1 MSRVRRAL
9 VAVASGLLLVA
20 GACGRGAPPSTEPP
34 PTEPAPPSPSVSLPP
49 VGVDC
54 RDLATKGRTL
64 HLTNAADLSIAAVEY
79 GAGPRGVVLAHQSD
93 ASMCQWLR
101 FAMVLADQGYRV
113 VAFDFAGFGASSP
126 TESKTYLED
135 IRTAVTYLRERGTP
149 RVVVIGASMGA
160 TMSIVAAA
168 AIRPP
173 LDGVIAISPP
183 PIFDSVNAERAA
195 VELGTPA
202 LYIAGEADGDY
213 DVYAEDIYDATPE
226 DLRGLLI
233 VDAPEHGVELVE
245 ASSLAGAQ
253 VRAAIIQFLEEH
265 LWPSPSASSTR

>member
-1 MSRVRRAL
+1 MSRLRRTL
-9 VAVASGLLLVA
+9 VAVASGLLLMT
-20 GACGRGAPPSTEPP
+20 GACDPNTPPETEPE
-34 PTEPAPPSPSVSLPP
+34 PTIPATPSPSVSLPP

-64 HLTNAADLSIAAVEY
+64 HLTNAAELAIAAVEF
-79 GAGPRGVVLAHQSD
+79 GSGPRGVVLAHQSD
-93 ASMCQWLR
+93 ASMCQWLPY
-101 FAMVLADQGYRV
+101 AMTLAEQGYRV

-173 LDGVIAISPP
+173 LDGVIAVSPP
-183 PIFDSVNAERAA
+183 SVFDSVNAERAA

-226 DLRGLLI
+226 ELRELLI
-233 VDAPEHGVELVE
+233 VDSPEHGVGLVE
-245 ASSLAGAQ
+245 ADTLAGAE
-253 VRAAIIQFLEEH
+253 VRAAIAQFLEEH
-265 LWPSPSASSTR
+265 LRPSPSATSTR

>member
-1 MSRVRRAL
+1 MSRLRRTL
-9 VAVASGLLLVA
+9 VAVASGLLLAA
-20 GACGRGAPPSTEPP
+20 GACDRDPTP
-34 PTEPAPPSPSVSLPP
+34 PTDPPVTVPATPSPSVTLPP

-54 RDLATKGRTL
+54 RDLATEGRTL
-64 HLTNAADLSIAAVEY
+64 HLTNAADLAIAAVEY
-79 GAGPRGVVLAHQSD
+79 GSGPRGVVLAHQSD

-101 FAMVLADQGYRV
+101 YAMVLAEQGYRV

-183 PIFDSVNAERAA
+183 SVFDSVNAERAA

-213 DVYAEDIYDATPE
+213 DVYAEDIYDATP
-226 DLRGLLI
+226 DALRSLLI
-233 VDAPEHGVELVE
+233 VDSPEHGVELVE
-245 ASSLAGAQ
+245 ASTLAGAE
-253 VRAAIIQFLEEH
+253 VRAAIAQFLEEH
-265 LWPSPSASSTR
+265 LNPLPSASSTR